1 MYSIYVHNSCVHFK
15 YVELL
20 SVRRKCR
27 TFPISQRVVCGKK
40 SANMFYGCRYLHTS
54 FNKVNN
60 WIRNVQTLWPCPFT
74 KLNWF
79 WNFSLAKPRERKK
92 IGIVVCSKRAIVVCK
107 QFVYIFGAVIKG
119 RRLQSSLSAVIR
131 NEHFCVFMFH
141 IYTRPD
147 TNKSQFLLLFWHL

>member
-1 MYSIYVHNSCVHFK
+1 MCWICVHNSCVHFK

-27 TFPISQRVVCGKK
+27 TFPISQRVVCVKK
-40 SANMFYGCRYLHTS
+40 APICFMVVVICTLPSIKSIIEFEMCKHCSHTHLPNEID
-54 FNKVNN
+54 FEIFRWPTKKV
-60 WIRNVQTLWPCPFT
+60 
-74 KLNWF
+74 
-79 WNFSLAKPRERKK
+79 
-92 IGIVVCSKRAIVVCK
+92 GIVVCSKRAIVVCK

-131 NEHFCVFMFH
+131 NGHFCVFMLH